1 MDLTKAEKKP
11 AKRAFF
17 DLLESGSMP
26 VTNNNLF
33 EVSLNCIRISDP
45 FEKATAT
52 RSLHQRWCANGL
64 VTESTDMPVRIPS
77 PGRPSRPKLVNPR
90 KVPKRGFNSR
100 QGLNKLAHAI
110 AHIEFNAINLA
121 LDAVYRFRHMPEQ
134 FYSDWLRVAA
144 EEASHFLMLEQYLN
158 DHEAR
163 YGDYDAHNGLWEMAL
178 KTDHDVMV
186 RMALVPRV
194 LEARG
199 LDVTPGMIARL
210 KTVGEQEL
218 VDILEIIHGEEIGHV
233 LIGTRWFN
241 FTCEQRTL
249 SAAGTFS
256 RLLNDYMNGSI
267 QGPFDEDSRLQAGFT
282 EDEMQHLLEMSTN
295 KEVLS

>member
-1 MDLTKAEKKP
+1 
-11 AKRAFF
+11 
-17 DLLESGSMP
+17 MP
-26 VTNNNLF
+26 VINNNLF
-33 EVSLNCIRISDP
+33 EESLYCIRLSDP
-45 FEKATAT
+45 LEKATAT
-52 RSLHQRWCANGL
+52 RSLHQRWCANGM

-77 PGRPSRPKLVNPR
+77 PGRPPRPRLVNPR

-144 EEASHFLMLEQYLN
+144 EEASHFLMLEQYLVN
-158 DHEAR
+158 NEAR

-210 KTVGEQEL
+210 KSVGEQEL
-218 VDILEIIHGEEIGHV
+218 VDILDIIHREEIGHV

-241 FTCEQRTL
+241 YTCEARKLSPRETFTC
-249 SAAGTFS
+249 
-256 RLLNDYMNGSI
+256 LLDEYMKGAI
-267 QGPFDEDSRLQAGFT
+267 QGPFDENSRLKAGFT
-282 EDEMQHLLEMSTN
+282 EDELKQLLEMSVN
-295 KEVLS
+295 KEVIS

>member
-1 MDLTKAEKKP
+1 
-11 AKRAFF
+11 
-17 DLLESGSMP
+17 MP
-26 VTNNNLF
+26 VTNINLF
-33 EVSLNCIRISDP
+33 EESLHCIRISDP
-45 FEKATAT
+45 LEKATAT
-52 RSLHQRWCANGL
+52 RSLHQRWCANGMF
-64 VTESTDMPVRIPS
+64 TEVSDMPVRIPS
-77 PGRPSRPKLVNPR
+77 PGRPPRPRLVNPR

-100 QGLNKLAHAI
+100 QGLIKLAHAI

-121 LDAVYRFRHMPEQ
+121 LDAVYRFRHMPEP

-144 EEASHFLMLEQYLN
+144 EEASHFLMLEQYLHDN
-158 DHEAR
+158 EAC
-163 YGDYDAHNGLWEMAL
+163 YGDYDAHNGLWEMAI

-199 LDVTPGMIARL
+199 LDVTPGMITRL

-218 VDILEIIHGEEIGHV
+218 VDILEIIHREEIGHV

-241 FTCEQRTL
+241 YTCEQRKL
-249 SAAGTFS
+249 SPRKTFTC
-256 RLLNDYMNGSI
+256 LLNEYMKGSI

-282 EDEMQHLLEMSTN
+282 EDELQQLLKMSMN
-295 KEVLS
+295 KEV

>member
-1 MDLTKAEKKP
+1 
-11 AKRAFF
+11 
-17 DLLESGSMP
+17 MP
-26 VTNNNLF
+26 VKNNKLF
-33 EVSLNCIRISDP
+33 EASLNCIRISDP
-45 FEKATAT
+45 CEKATAT
-52 RSLHQRWCANGL
+52 RSLHQRWCANEII
-64 VTESTDMPVRIPS
+64 TETSGKPVRIPS
-77 PGRPSRPKLVNPR
+77 PGRPSRPQLVNPR

-121 LDAVYRFRHMPEQ
+121 LDAVYRFQNMPEQ

-144 EEASHFLMLEQYLN
+144 EEASHFQMLEQYLN
-158 DHEAR
+158 DNEAC

-218 VDILEIIHGEEIGHV
+218 VDILEIIHREEIGHV

-241 FTCEQRTL
+241 FTCEQRNL
-249 SAAGTFS
+249 SPAETFS
-256 RLLNDYMNGSI
+256 SLLNDYMNGSI

-282 EDEMQHLLEMSTN
+282 EEEMQQLLEMSMN